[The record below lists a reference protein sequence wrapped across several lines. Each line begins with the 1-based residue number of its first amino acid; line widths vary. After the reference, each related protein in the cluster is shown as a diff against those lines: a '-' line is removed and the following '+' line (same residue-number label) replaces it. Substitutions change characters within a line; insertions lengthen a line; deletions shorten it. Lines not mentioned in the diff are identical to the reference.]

1 MARKA
6 RLAAKESLL
15 GSGSRCSPQPEQI
28 EAAMTETTN
37 TLHHTYVGTWVGA
50 SFGTTTRHHPR
61 FLSHGH
67 EEPSFHAVE
76 LDLTITITER
86 HGRALQVTVSSNHHD
101 DHAVGVVSEDGTRL
115 VISTNTTVFHL
126 SVEGENLTGE
136 ATGRPHGED
145 RAGEAF
151 SVGMISLTAQ

>member
-37 TLHHTYVGTWVGA
+37 TLDHTYVGTWVGA